1 MNPIFVV
8 LVLLLVVAQLVLPRR
23 YAFAPLLVTACHLG
37 NAEFIGELTP
47 ARLLILIG
55 LIRAVATGQFRWSH
69 SNPVDLWFVFFA
81 IAALATAMAHREASY
96 NPYMANCG
104 LILNVC
110 GTYLNGRAY
119 LRGEDWPLHLATITA
134 LAVIP
139 LGILILAENLTAKNY
154 YSVIGITGAE
164 VMQRESGLR
173 ARGPF
178 RHPILGGTAGAVC
191 LPLCMIL
198 WQRRRWLAKAG
209 LVACA
214 MIVFGSGSS
223 GPMAA
228 AMASCGLLW
237 FWRKRQHL
245 PKVKYG
251 VLFAII
257 FLMIYM
263 ERPFYYIM
271 DSIDLAGGSTGWHRA
286 RLIEMG
292 IEHLNEWWLA
302 GTDYTKH
309 WMPTGVSWNPNHTD
323 ITNYYL
329 HLGVI
334 GGLPLMLALIAIIY
348 LCFRNLLNHIGI
360 VPGEDRPQEFT
371 LWCLGTALFAHALSF
386 VSISYFD
393 QMYVLF
399 YLLVGGIAGTQEYA
413 DSGDLTDEAIET
425 A

>member
-1 MNPIFVV
+1 VNPIFAV

-47 ARLLILIG
+47 ARMLILVG
-55 LIRAVATGQFRWSH
+55 LARAVATGQFRWSPA
-69 SNPVDLWFVFFA
+69 NRIDLWFAFFA
-81 IAALATAMAHREASY
+81 VAALVTATAHLGAGY
-96 NPYMANCG
+96 NPFVANCG

-110 GTYLNGRAY
+110 GTYLYGRAY
-119 LRGEDWPLHLATITA
+119 LRDEDWPFYLATVTA
-134 LAVIP
+134 LVVIP
-139 LGILILAENLTAKNY
+139 LGILMFAEYFTAKNY
-154 YSVIGITGAE
+154 YSLIGITGE
-164 VMQRESGLR
+164 DVLEREGGLR

-178 RHPILGGTAGAVC
+178 SHPILGGTAGAVC
-191 LPLCMIL
+191 LPLCIIL

-209 LVACA
+209 LAACA
-214 MIVFGSGSS
+214 MVVFASGSS

-228 AMASCGLLW
+228 AMACCGLLW
-237 FWRKRQHL
+237 FWKKRHL
-245 PKVKYG
+245 LPRLKYG
-251 VLFAII
+251 VIFGII
-257 FLMIYM
+257 FLVLYM
-263 ERPFYYIM
+263 ERPFYYII

-292 IEHLNEWWLA
+292 IEHLSEWWLA
-302 GTDYTKH
+302 GTDYTRH

-348 LCFRNLLNHIGI
+348 LSFRNLSNHIGI
-360 VPGEDRPQEFT
+360 VPGADKPHEFT
-371 LWCLGTALFAHALSF
+371 LWCVGTALFAHALSF

-399 YLLVGGIAGTQEYA
+399 YLLVGGIAGIEGYA
-413 DSGDLTDEAIET
+413 DDGDLTDEENET
-425 A
+425 V